1 MKYMSIE
8 IKCSVIKIDGHSV
21 LFHFQNPLKYSNVL
35 SIRKWFVWWRAI
47 CKATPQSTA
56 WKYLDDEILIS
67 GKLMKIPFP
76 ANPLSVCRSLVKRE
90 NSKPSEMN
98 MKITF
103 TCQSGS
109 QCIFHHVNYD
119 ATTFEQSRMWERRLN
134 FSHYVVPHRK
144 WANMLIWSGEI
155 ALNRRAQ

>member
-1 MKYMSIE
+1 
-8 IKCSVIKIDGHSV
+8 
-21 LFHFQNPLKYSNVL
+21 
-35 SIRKWFVWWRAI
+35 
-47 CKATPQSTA
+47 
-56 WKYLDDEILIS
+56 
-67 GKLMKIPFP
+67 MKIPFP

-119 ATTFEQSRMWERRLN
+119 ATTFEQSR
-134 FSHYVVPHRK
+134 K
-144 WANMLIWSGEI
+144 
-155 ALNRRAQ
+155 